1 MSETCKN
8 KYNLLFFYNF
18 INISHFTTEEIE
30 LPEYE
35 GLSPVRHTDCK
46 DILSP
51 HGLLGDTRS

>member
-1 MSETCKN
+1 MSEICKTN
-8 KYNLLFFYNF
+8 TTFYFYNNF
-18 INISHFTTEEIE
+18 INIPHFTTEEIE